1 MRARVAKYPPRTT
14 FHTASEEV
22 FSETRHAPVL
32 CAEDV
37 LRERCIPQSPE
48 HPLLQDAVLA
58 GAFTAEKLPREEGE
72 VVLGYRVQI
81 PAL

>member
-1 MRARVAKYPPRTT
+1 MNCL
-14 FHTASEEV
+14 EEV
-22 FSETRHAPVL
+22 FSEPAAPRSYVPRMFWGTG
-32 CAEDV
+32 AS
-37 LRERCIPQSPE
+37 PGPPE
-48 HPLLQDAVLA
+48 HPLLQDAVVG

>member
-1 MRARVAKYPPRTT
+1 MPLVIELPRRGLLGNPPRPSPMCRGCSGGAV
-14 FHTASEEV
+14 H
-22 FSETRHAPVL
+22 
-32 CAEDV
+32 
-37 LRERCIPQSPE
+37 PQSPE
-48 HPLLQDAVLA
+48 HPLLQDAVVA